1 MLYQRFEDLPV
12 YKLADELNERVLPLI
27 RLTRRNG
34 DYRYADQLRGA
45 SISITNNIAE
55 GFERAS
61 HREFIQFLVIA
72 KGSCGEVRSL
82 LNQAVREELMER
94 EALMQIRNLA
104 LNVSGQLSLFIN
116 YLRTRRT

>member
-12 YKLADELNERVLPLI
+12 YKLANALNDRVMPLLRI
-27 RLTRRNG
+27 VRRNG

-45 SISITNNIAE
+45 TISISSNIAE

-82 LNQAVREELMER
+82 LNQAIREELMER
-94 EALMQIRNLA
+94 EELIQIRHLA
-104 LNVSGQLSLFIN
+104 LNISRHLSRFIN
-116 YLRTRRT
+116 YLRTRPR